1 MEINERIKALRK
13 ELKLTQLE
21 FAARLFMTND
31 AISNI
36 ERGLNPPAG
45 RTIDQICK
53 TFSVS
58 KKWLETGEGDTFVLP
73 LDEDAVLLAALAKY
87 GNGSA
92 TLATLKALMRLY
104 DGLTPEQQQAIDQS
118 ITQAVEATKKDPD
131 A

>member
-13 ELKLTQLE
+13 ELKMTQLE
-21 FAARLFMTND
+21 FAAKLFMTND

-53 TFSVS
+53 TFNVS
-58 KKWLETGEGDTFVLP
+58 KEWLETGEGDTFLLP
-73 LDEDAVLLAALAKY
+73 LDNDAVLLSAIAKY

-92 TLATLKALMRLY
+92 TLETLKALMRLY
-104 DGLTPEQQQAIDQS
+104 ADLPEDKQKKLDRAIEA
-118 ITQAVEATKKDPD
+118 AVLAIKKDPE
-131 A
+131 

>member
-13 ELKLTQLE
+13 ELKMTQLE
-21 FAARLFMTND
+21 FAAKLFMTND

-53 TFSVS
+53 TFNVS
-58 KKWLETGEGDTFVLP
+58 KEWLETGEGETFLLP
-73 LDEDAVLLAALAKY
+73 LDNDAVLLAAIAKY

-92 TLATLKALMRLY
+92 TLEVLKALMWLY
-104 DGLTPEQQQAIDQS
+104 DGLTPDQQRAFDKR
-118 ITQAVEATKKDPD
+118 ITEALEATKKDPE
-131 A
+131 